1 MGSYNRK
8 GFRKMSQKLAY
19 HDLDRRGPH
28 LLVIF
33 LLNFNFHE
41 GSAN

>member
-1 MGSYNRK
+1 
-8 GFRKMSQKLAY
+8 MSWKLAY
-19 HDLDRRGPH
+19 HDLDEGPP
-28 LLVIF
+28 LRF